1 MKLSLAHTRL
11 RKEIKEYEKL
21 QEKDRIRLIL
31 PEKENIFQWQAILR
45 GPPDTP
51 YEGGIFKINIKVPDN
66 YPISP
71 PKCVFIT
78 KIFHPNIDNNEN
90 NLDNNEEKNKKKI
103 VEAKKK
109 NIKKK
114 LMKLKN

>member
-11 RKEIKEYEKL
+11 RKELKEYEKL

-31 PEKENIFQWQAILR
+31 PEKENLFLWHTILR

-51 YEGGIFKINIKVPDN
+51 YEGGIFKVNIKVPDN

-71 PKCVFIT
+71 QNMF
-78 KIFHPNIDNNEN
+78 
-90 NLDNNEEKNKKKI
+90 L
-103 VEAKKK
+103 
-109 NIKKK
+109 
-114 LMKLKN
+114 